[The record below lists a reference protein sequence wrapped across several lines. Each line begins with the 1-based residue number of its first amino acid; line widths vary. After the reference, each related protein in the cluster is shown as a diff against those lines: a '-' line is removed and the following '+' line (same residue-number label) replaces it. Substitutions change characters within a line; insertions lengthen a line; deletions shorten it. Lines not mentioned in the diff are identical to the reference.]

1 MICNCL
7 YFEYVC
13 LLYTGGDGQLGCR
26 QQMQMVDASARPR
39 QGDGDQ
45 KYCLQESGPALSRS
59 AVDISWYQLIS
70 ADSSDHER
78 GGLVVQCCLVHGKHI
93 GKNAALLEVEN
104 MYSLKTQKARQF
116 ISEAWTAWIFDIKS
130 EAFGSQCSHASP
142 LHLMLLLVFLV
153 HLMWRCRSASLC
165 CPSLC
170 VPSKTSRCVMKP
182 C

>member
-13 LLYTGGDGQLGCR
+13 LLYTGGDRQLGCR

-39 QGDGDQ
+39 QGGRRS
-45 KYCLQESGPALSRS
+45 EILSTRERPS
-59 AVDISWYQLIS
+59 TQQISSWYQLIS

-170 VPSKTSRCVMKP
+170 VPSKTSRRVMKP